1 MKEELKDVVIGVVNS
16 LASQGGFNFSTSL
29 YNSITD
35 KTKWECVATKHTII
49 NNNSMWCY
57 EYFPAEK
64 DEDFFLQ
71 IEIQSEFKTV
81 TAINVITNSETK
93 IKSYE

>member
-16 LASQGGFNFSTSL
+16 LAAQGGFNFSTSL
-29 YNSITD
+29 YESITD
-35 KTKWECVATKHTII
+35 KNKWECVATKHNII
-49 NNNSMWCY
+49 NASSMWCY
-57 EYFPAEK
+57 EYFPAEQ

-81 TAINVITNSETK
+81 TAINVITTAETK
-93 IKSYE
+93 IESYE